1 MESMWVFYNPE
12 RRARPV
18 ISFFSMIV
26 AMFTIVMVIF
36 TIFSI
41 KTSDK
46 YGSSFNGYRL
56 FVVLSDSMSPTDKN
70 ADLDI
75 HFSAGDI
82 VVTKE
87 LTDEEKLGLKEGDVI
102 SFVSSN
108 TDSYDKVIT
117 HMIREV
123 KYDSKGRVMGY
134 TTYGTATG
142 ANDEAM
148 ARIDNVLG
156 NYDFCFRKVG
166 ELFLFVKTPA
176 GYLTCIFIPFVV
188 LICWY
193 GLKILRLLRY
203 M

>member
-1 MESMWVFYNPE
+1 M
-12 RRARPV
+12 
-18 ISFFSMIV
+18 
-26 AMFTIVMVIF
+26 IVMVIF

-46 YGSSFNGYRL
+46 YGSSIAGYRL
-56 FVVLSDSMSPTDKN
+56 FVVLSDSMSETDKN
-70 ADLDI
+70 GDLDV
-75 HFSAGDI
+75 HFYAGDV

-87 LTDEEKLGLKEGDVI
+87 LTDEEKLGLKEGDII

-108 TDSYDKVIT
+108 SDSYDKVIT

-156 NYDFCFRKVG
+156 KYDFSVPKIG

-176 GYLTCIFIPFVV
+176 GYLSCIFIPFVA

-193 GLKILRLLRY
+193 GIKIMRLLRH